1 MRTTDRDGFVHPT
14 GVASG
19 IPVAM
24 YRDGIRAAA
33 RTLTDAVRALEVHP
47 CFGLSRGL
55 VTGERTASGWTV
67 EALFTEPRAAS
78 ATCWQG
84 HDVPLVDGVGRCH
97 CGETI
102 SRFEPEVE

>member
-14 GVASG
+14 GVASV
-19 IPVAM
+19 PVAM
-24 YRDGIRAAA
+24 FRDGIRAAA

-55 VTGERTASGWTV
+55 VTGERTSDGWTV
-67 EALFTEPRAAS
+67 EALFAEPRGVS

-84 HDVPLVDGVGRCH
+84 HEVPLVDGVGRCH

-102 SRFEPEVE
+102 SVGKVEVPR

>member
-1 MRTTDRDGFVHPT
+1 MRTNENGYEHPT

-24 YRDGIRAAA
+24 YRDGIRSSA
-33 RTLTDAVRALEVHP
+33 RTLTDAVRALETHP

-55 VTGERTASGWTV
+55 VTGERTSSGWTV
-67 EALFTEPRAAS
+67 EALFTESRSAS

-102 SRFEPEVE
+102 SVGKVEVE